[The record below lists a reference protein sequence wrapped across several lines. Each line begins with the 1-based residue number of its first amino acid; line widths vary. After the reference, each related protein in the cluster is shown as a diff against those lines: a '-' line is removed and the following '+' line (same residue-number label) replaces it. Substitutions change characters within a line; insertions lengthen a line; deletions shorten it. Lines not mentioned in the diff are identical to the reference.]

1 MRRVLAAVV
10 AVIVVVA
17 PTTACSGRKKPA
29 PPAAQVSAQ
38 VKAGAATTLSV
49 ADVQV
54 VLPDGA
60 AKDGV
65 VAKLAVGGEAPAAP
79 DGMTV
84 AGPAVAVDLPGGLT
98 QPATVTFQ
106 APAAVKD
113 GTLTPVVVWQ
123 DAAGDWRW
131 VPTTYTAGESGIS
144 ATVDHFSGGFLGGL
158 DIKKWIKDRGED
170 FKNYITGRS
179 GVAQPRCGDEKA
191 ARPAGVEVTS
201 DGGDRVKWCFGVD
214 NGRRVVRIANNS
226 RTFMQIAYPSAW
238 KVVDGQSHGFS
249 TDSAARALGMLAVT
263 PKGTA
268 SRIVDGGDTLTL
280 EVPENSTGRVTAE
293 MSILAWAISAIV
305 FGIQVYYAVVKAASD
320 TLAKAA
326 KGTIDRL
333 FLLLG
338 GTANAEPIDGLIECT
353 KAVSDLTEMN
363 ETNALDVTKAV
374 WGCLPGIMKAQLKD
388 VKVFAA
394 GVLLNM
400 VGTAVGLILTGIN
413 LLVTGLRELWDQ
425 FAGFGGKSDP
435 VYDVVIRLKAATV
448 ADADLRANNCPGC
461 RVKGQFA
468 FLHPTWGVVTLV
480 VALSPTGGAG
490 GYGSSDLIAFDA
502 QRKVVWRKDYDRQ
515 WESVAFAD
523 PGMDATGNVFIN
535 FNPGRLNGVIIL
547 RPVAGGLKD
556 FATLPDA
563 ESGYQERFYSARLVM
578 DTAKGTYTVRSEL
591 NDCEPSCAEGTIHTT
606 TYRYNGTDYVKQ

>member
-17 PTTACSGRKKPA
+17 PTTACSDRKKPA
-29 PPAAQVSAQ
+29 APTAQVSAQ

-49 ADVQV
+49 AEVQV

-65 VAKLAVGGEAPAAP
+65 VARLAVGGETPTAP
-79 DGMTV
+79 DGIAV

-106 APAAVKD
+106 APAAMRD

-131 VPTTYTAGESGIS
+131 VPTTYTAGESSIS
-144 ATVDHFSGGFLGGL
+144 ATVDHFSKGFLGGL
-158 DIKKWIKDRGED
+158 DIKKWINDRGED

-191 ARPAGVEVTS
+191 ARPSGFEVTS

-249 TDSAARALGMLAVT
+249 TDSAARAIGMLAVT

-280 EVPENSTGRVTAE
+280 DVPENATGRVTA
-293 MSILAWAISAIV
+293 
-305 FGIQVYYAVVKAASD
+305 
-320 TLAKAA
+320 
-326 KGTIDRL
+326 
-333 FLLLG
+333 
-338 GTANAEPIDGLIECT
+338 
-353 KAVSDLTEMN
+353 EMN
-363 ETNALDVTKAV
+363 ETNALDVTKLV
-374 WGCLPGIMKAQLKD
+374 WGCLPGIMKAQLED

-394 GVLLNM
+394 GVLLSM

-425 FAGFGGKSDP
+425 FASFGGKSDP
-435 VYDVVIRLKAATV
+435 QYDVVIRLKAATI

-461 RVKGQFA
+461 GVKGQYA
-468 FLHPTWGVVTLV
+468 FVHPTWGMVTLV

-490 GYGSSDLIAFDA
+490 GYGSSNLIAFDA
-502 QRKVVWRKDYDRQ
+502 QRKVVWRKDYDTL

-523 PGMDATGNVFIN
+523 PGMDATGNIFIN
-535 FNPGRLNGVIIL
+535 FNPGRYNGVIIL
-547 RPVAGGLKD
+547 RPVAGGLKGLRD
-556 FATLPDA
+556 PARHRNRLPGA
-563 ESGYQERFYSARLVM
+563 L
-578 DTAKGTYTVRSEL
+578 L
-591 NDCEPSCAEGTIHTT
+591 
-606 TYRYNGTDYVKQ
+606 